1 MMGLILISSIGLS
14 IHHHICFEVQKEYV
28 SISGDN
34 HCDKTEKQSCCN
46 ITPEKSSKDDCCAS
60 EHSFS
65 KLDIQAK
72 NEKSDIIGHQLLVY
86 VLPVLLLSGYEPYVA
101 NNNISG
107 IEIERNAS
115 PPLTVQTRLSLLQ
128 TMIC

>member
-1 MMGLILISSIGLS
+1 MMGLILISSTGLS

-46 ITPEKSSKDDCCAS
+46 ITPQKSSKDDCCAS
-60 EHSFS
+60 EHIFS

-86 VLPVLLLSGYEPYVA
+86 VLPVIILLAAASIYEITERLYTVYSSGA
-101 NNNISG
+101 NN
-107 IEIERNAS
+107 AAF
-115 PPLTVQTRLSLLQ
+115 L
-128 TMIC
+128 